1 MAGLYFDQTG
11 DIRWIRKIIGLLDKE
26 LTYWVQ
32 NKTIEFGKERKLY
45 RMARYISAS
54 DTPRPESYYED
65 ISTCAYF
72 VQEREK
78 ARKIFNVI
86 NY

>member
-11 DIRWIRKIIGLLDKE
+11 DIRWIRKNIGLLDKE
-26 LTYWVQ
+26 LTYWVE
-32 NKTIEFGKERKLY
+32 NKTIEVTKGRTTY
-45 RMARYISAS
+45 RMARYISES

-72 VQEREK
+72 VGETEK
-78 ARKIFNVI
+78 ARKMLNVI
-86 NY
+86 N